1 MHGVTRRFPKKA
13 LVPLGTLSAERLGL
27 SARRSGELRLCQA
40 WTRAAGPRLA
50 ARATPLGIRRGV
62 LELRMTTTDDAW
74 CRTLFDVIPG
84 LAAAIAATHPGLGVE
99 SVRLISAQG
108 KTIGEV
114 QSIAGCAPVGVGI
127 RSAAPDRR
135 STAAEQPR
143 PLQLERV
150 MRAYLSRSKA
160 SSPAD

>member
-13 LVPLGTLSAERLGL
+13 FVPLGTLPADRLGL
-27 SARRSGELRLCQA
+27 SPRRSSELRLRQA
-40 WTRAAGPRLA
+40 WTRAAGSRLA
-50 ARATPLGIRRGV
+50 ARATPLAIRRGV

-84 LAAAIAATHPGLGVE
+84 LAAAISAAHPGLGVE
-99 SVRLISAQG
+99 SVRLTEADG
-108 KTIGEV
+108 KPVGEV
-114 QSIAGCAPVGVGI
+114 RSIAGCEPVGG
-127 RSAAPDRR
+127 RPSHSR

-160 SSPAD
+160 SSPTD